1 MVKKSKLT
9 VPEVVVVV
17 AVERDAMEALVAAG
31 VAEVA
36 FVVAEVAIAEI
47 ATEAIVAAAEVAI
60 AETAMEAIGVAEEV
74 AIAVVMEVAMAVG
87 MEDKVMTRDPIRRI
101 LWL

>member
-1 MVKKSKLT
+1 M
-9 VPEVVVVV
+9 
-17 AVERDAMEALVAAG
+17 
-31 VAEVA
+31 
-36 FVVAEVAIAEI
+36 
-47 ATEAIVAAAEVAI
+47 AAAEVAI

>member
-1 MVKKSKLT
+1 
-9 VPEVVVVV
+9 
-17 AVERDAMEALVAAG
+17 MEALVAAG

-74 AIAVVMEVAMAVG
+74 AIAVVMEVG

-101 LWL
+101 LWLLMTGEN

>member
-1 MVKKSKLT
+1 
-9 VPEVVVVV
+9 
-17 AVERDAMEALVAAG
+17 MEALVA

-60 AETAMEAIGVAEEV
+60 VETAMEAIGVAE
-74 AIAVVMEVAMAVG
+74 AVEAMEVAMGAMVVG
-87 MEDKVMTRDPIRRI
+87 MEDKVVMTRDPIRKGFY
-101 LWL
+101 WL